1 MEMESRL
8 ERGYRKM
15 IEIDGEAGKKVEN
28 GLNDISPELV
38 KYMIAYSFGDVYSRE
53 TLELKTKEIC
63 VVAALTAMGNARPQL
78 KVHINGALNVGCTIS
93 DIKEIIMQMS
103 AYSGFPA
110 SINAMNALLEVLG
123 ERKER
128 GIKDPEG
135 SEPVREILPN
145 ERYEVGVEQLAM
157 FDSNQLKNLEKAYND
172 FAPDL
177 IKFIVNGQADF
188 YARDNFGVKYREMA
202 TVAALTAMGTAE
214 PQLKFHM
221 NAALNVGVAV
231 EEIKEIILLM
241 TIYSGF
247 PSAINAMNI
256 LKEV

>member
-38 KYMIAYSFGDVYSRE
+38 KYMIAYSFGDIYSRE
-53 TLELKTKEIC
+53 ALELKAKEIC

-135 SEPVREILPN
+135 SEPVREVLPN
-145 ERYEVGVEQLAM
+145 ERYEVGAEQLAM

-202 TVAALTAMGTAE
+202 TVAALTAIGTAE